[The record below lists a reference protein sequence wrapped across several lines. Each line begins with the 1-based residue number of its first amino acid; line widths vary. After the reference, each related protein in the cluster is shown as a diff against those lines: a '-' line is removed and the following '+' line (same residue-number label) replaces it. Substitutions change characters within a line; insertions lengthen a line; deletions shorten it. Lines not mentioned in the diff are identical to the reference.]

1 LLLSLAYTEIPTT
14 ELNDKAGDL
23 LGVRQSKKTVACK
36 HAKKSPINGGLNKL
50 W

>member
-23 LGVRQSKKTVACK
+23 LGVSQSKKTVACK
-36 HAKKSPINGGLNKL
+36 HAKKIPHKWGIE
-50 W
+50 